1 MSFQIL
7 WKFLLI
13 FLQKKNNMFKSY
25 FLLGLVVSLIS
36 SLGAAV
42 YVTKYYE
49 VMANFSL
56 ILPLWKI
63 IATYFTLGLSVSGL
77 CFLSNRLAPKFGTII
92 FNIVLVFATLSS
104 ILFPIM
110 KEDFPE
116 TLEMTEFYP
125 GFVIPLYFIFPLFW
139 LALSPLIQKNEI

>member
-1 MSFQIL
+1 
-7 WKFLLI
+7 
-13 FLQKKNNMFKSY
+13 MFKSY

-104 ILFPIM
+104 ILFPIL

-139 LALSPLIQKNEI
+139 LALSPLIKKNEI

>member
-1 MSFQIL
+1 
-7 WKFLLI
+7 
-13 FLQKKNNMFKSY
+13 
-25 FLLGLVVSLIS
+25 
-36 SLGAAV
+36 
-42 YVTKYYE
+42 
-49 VMANFSL
+49 MANFSL

-125 GFVIPLYFIFPLFW
+125 GFVIPLYFILPLFW
-139 LALSPLIQKNEI
+139 LALSPIIKKNEN

>member
-1 MSFQIL
+1 
-7 WKFLLI
+7 
-13 FLQKKNNMFKSY
+13 
-25 FLLGLVVSLIS
+25 
-36 SLGAAV
+36 
-42 YVTKYYE
+42 
-49 VMANFSL
+49 MANFSL

-77 CFLSNRLAPKFGTII
+77 CFLSNRLAPKLGAII

-139 LALSPLIQKNEI
+139 LALSPLIKKNEI

>member
-1 MSFQIL
+1 
-7 WKFLLI
+7 
-13 FLQKKNNMFKSY
+13 MFKSY

-36 SLGAAV
+36 SLGASV

-63 IATYFTLGLSVSGL
+63 IAIYFTIGLSVSGL
-77 CFLSNRLAPKFGTII
+77 CFLSTRLVPKFGTII
-92 FNIVLVFATLSS
+92 FNIVLVFATLGS
-104 ILFPIM
+104 IIFPIM
-110 KEDFPE
+110 KEDFLE

-125 GFVIPLYFIFPLFW
+125 GFVIPLHFIFPLFW
-139 LALSPLIQKNEI
+139 LALSPLIKKNEI

>member
-1 MSFQIL
+1 
-7 WKFLLI
+7 
-13 FLQKKNNMFKSY
+13 MFKSY
-25 FLLGLVVSLIS
+25 FVLGLVVSLIS

-63 IATYFTLGLSVSGL
+63 IATYFALGLSLSGL
-77 CFLSNRLAPKFGTII
+77 YFLSTRLAPKFGTII

-139 LALSPLIQKNEI
+139 LALSPLIKKNEI

>member
-1 MSFQIL
+1 M
-7 WKFLLI
+7 
-13 FLQKKNNMFKSY
+13 
-25 FLLGLVVSLIS
+25 GLVVSLIS
-36 SLGAAV
+36 SLGASV

-63 IATYFTLGLSVSGL
+63 IATYFTVGLSLSGL
-77 CFLSNRLAPKFGTII
+77 CFLSTRLEPKFGTII
-92 FNIVLVFATLSS
+92 FNIVLVFATLGS
-104 ILFPIM
+104 IIFPIM

-139 LALSPLIQKNEI
+139 LVLSPIVINNEK

>member
-1 MSFQIL
+1 
-7 WKFLLI
+7 
-13 FLQKKNNMFKSY
+13 MFKSY

-36 SLGAAV
+36 SLGASV

-63 IATYFTLGLSVSGL
+63 IATYFTVGLSVSGL

-139 LALSPLIQKNEI
+139 LALSPLIKKNEI

>member
-1 MSFQIL
+1 
-7 WKFLLI
+7 
-13 FLQKKNNMFKSY
+13 MFKSY

-63 IATYFTLGLSVSGL
+63 ITTYVALGLSLSGL
-77 CFLSNRLAPKFGTII
+77 YFLSTRLAPKFGTII
-92 FNIVLVFATLSS
+92 FNIVLVFATLGS

-125 GFVIPLYFIFPLFW
+125 GFVIPVYFIFPLFW
-139 LALSPLIQKNEI
+139 LALSPLIKKNEI

>member
-1 MSFQIL
+1 
-7 WKFLLI
+7 
-13 FLQKKNNMFKSY
+13 MFKSY

-36 SLGAAV
+36 SLGASV

-92 FNIVLVFATLSS
+92 FNIVLVFATLGS

-139 LALSPLIQKNEI
+139 LALSPLIKKNEI

>member
-1 MSFQIL
+1 
-7 WKFLLI
+7 
-13 FLQKKNNMFKSY
+13 
-25 FLLGLVVSLIS
+25 
-36 SLGAAV
+36 
-42 YVTKYYE
+42 VTKYFE

-63 IATYFTLGLSVSGL
+63 IATYFTVGLSLSGL
-77 CFLSNRLAPKFGTII
+77 CFLSTRLAPKFGTII
-92 FNIVLVFATLSS
+92 FNIVLVFATLGS

-125 GFVIPLYFIFPLFW
+125 GFVIPLHFIFPLFW
-139 LALSPLIQKNEI
+139 LALSPLIKKNEI

>member
-1 MSFQIL
+1 
-7 WKFLLI
+7 
-13 FLQKKNNMFKSY
+13 MFKSY

-110 KEDFPE
+110 KEDFPD

>member
-1 MSFQIL
+1 
-7 WKFLLI
+7 
-13 FLQKKNNMFKSY
+13 MFKSY
-25 FLLGLVVSLIS
+25 FLLGLAVSLIS
-36 SLGAAV
+36 SLGASI
-42 YVTKYYE
+42 YMTKYYE
-49 VMANFSL
+49 LISDFSS

-125 GFVIPLYFIFPLFW
+125 GFVIPLHFILPLFW
-139 LALSPLIQKNEI
+139 LALSPLIKKNEI

>member
-1 MSFQIL
+1 
-7 WKFLLI
+7 
-13 FLQKKNNMFKSY
+13 MFKSY

-77 CFLSNRLAPKFGTII
+77 CFLSNRLAPKLGAII

-139 LALSPLIQKNEI
+139 LALSPLIKKNEI

>member
-1 MSFQIL
+1 
-7 WKFLLI
+7 
-13 FLQKKNNMFKSY
+13 MFKSY

-63 IATYFTLGLSVSGL
+63 IATYFSLGLSVSGL

-139 LALSPLIQKNEI
+139 LALSPLIKKNEN

>member
-1 MSFQIL
+1 M
-7 WKFLLI
+7 
-13 FLQKKNNMFKSY
+13 
-25 FLLGLVVSLIS
+25 GLVVSLIS

-63 IATYFTLGLSVSGL
+63 IATYFTVGLSVSGL

-139 LALSPLIQKNEI
+139 LALSPLIKKNEI

>member
-1 MSFQIL
+1 M
-7 WKFLLI
+7 
-13 FLQKKNNMFKSY
+13 
-25 FLLGLVVSLIS
+25 GLVVSLIS
-36 SLGAAV
+36 SLGASV

-63 IATYFTLGLSVSGL
+63 IATYFTVGLSVSGL
-77 CFLSNRLAPKFGTII
+77 CFLTTRLAPKFGTII
-92 FNIVLVFATLSS
+92 FNIVLVFATLGS

-139 LALSPLIQKNEI
+139 LVLSPIVIKNEK

>member
-1 MSFQIL
+1 
-7 WKFLLI
+7 
-13 FLQKKNNMFKSY
+13 MFKSY

-36 SLGAAV
+36 SLGASV

-77 CFLSNRLAPKFGTII
+77 CFLSNRLAPKLGAII

-139 LALSPLIQKNEI
+139 LALSPLIKKNEI

>member
-1 MSFQIL
+1 
-7 WKFLLI
+7 
-13 FLQKKNNMFKSY
+13 MFKSY

-92 FNIVLVFATLSS
+92 FNIVLVFATLGS

-139 LALSPLIQKNEI
+139 LALSPLIKKNEI

>member
-1 MSFQIL
+1 
-7 WKFLLI
+7 
-13 FLQKKNNMFKSY
+13 MFKSY

>member
-1 MSFQIL
+1 
-7 WKFLLI
+7 
-13 FLQKKNNMFKSY
+13 MFKSY

-77 CFLSNRLAPKFGTII
+77 CFLSTRLAPKFGAII
-92 FNIVLVFATLSS
+92 FNIVLVFATLVS

-139 LALSPLIQKNEI
+139 LALSPLIKKNEI

>member
-1 MSFQIL
+1 
-7 WKFLLI
+7 
-13 FLQKKNNMFKSY
+13 MFKSY

-63 IATYFTLGLSVSGL
+63 IATYFTVGLSVSGL

>member
-1 MSFQIL
+1 
-7 WKFLLI
+7 
-13 FLQKKNNMFKSY
+13 
-25 FLLGLVVSLIS
+25 LGLVVSLIS

-63 IATYFTLGLSVSGL
+63 IATYFTVGLSVSGL

-139 LALSPLIQKNEI
+139 LALSPLIKKNEI

>member
-1 MSFQIL
+1 
-7 WKFLLI
+7 
-13 FLQKKNNMFKSY
+13 MFKSY

-36 SLGAAV
+36 SLGASV

-63 IATYFTLGLSVSGL
+63 IATYFTVGLSVSGL
-77 CFLSNRLAPKFGTII
+77 CFLTTRLTPKFGTII
-92 FNIVLVFATLSS
+92 FNIVLVFATLGS

-139 LALSPLIQKNEI
+139 LVLSPIVIKNEK

>member
-1 MSFQIL
+1 
-7 WKFLLI
+7 
-13 FLQKKNNMFKSY
+13 MFKSY

-36 SLGAAV
+36 SIGAAV

-63 IATYFTLGLSVSGL
+63 IATYFTVGLSLSGL
-77 CFLSNRLAPKFGTII
+77 CFLSTRLEPKFGTII
-92 FNIVLVFATLSS
+92 FNIVLVFATLGS
-104 ILFPIM
+104 IIFPIM

-139 LALSPLIQKNEI
+139 LALSPLIKKNEN

>member
-1 MSFQIL
+1 
-7 WKFLLI
+7 
-13 FLQKKNNMFKSY
+13 MFKSY

-63 IATYFTLGLSVSGL
+63 IATYFALGLSLSGL
-77 CFLSNRLAPKFGTII
+77 YFLSTRLAPKFGTII
-92 FNIVLVFATLSS
+92 SNIVLVFATLGS

-125 GFVIPLYFIFPLFW
+125 GFVIPLHFILPLFW
-139 LALSPLIQKNEI
+139 LALSPLIKKNEI

>member
-1 MSFQIL
+1 
-7 WKFLLI
+7 
-13 FLQKKNNMFKSY
+13 MFKSY

-63 IATYFTLGLSVSGL
+63 IATYFTVGLSVSGL

-92 FNIVLVFATLSS
+92 FNIVLVFATLGS

-116 TLEMTEFYP
+116 SLEMTEFYP
-125 GFVIPLYFIFPLFW
+125 GFVIPLHFILPLFW
-139 LALSPLIQKNEI
+139 LALSPLIKKNEI

>member
-1 MSFQIL
+1 
-7 WKFLLI
+7 
-13 FLQKKNNMFKSY
+13 MFKSY

-63 IATYFTLGLSVSGL
+63 IATYFTVGLSVSGL
-77 CFLSNRLAPKFGTII
+77 CFLSTRLAPKFGTII
-92 FNIVLVFATLSS
+92 FNIVLVFATLGS

-116 TLEMTEFYP
+116 KLEMTEFYP
-125 GFVIPLYFIFPLFW
+125 GFVIPLHFILPLFW
-139 LALSPLIQKNEI
+139 LALSPIIKKNEN